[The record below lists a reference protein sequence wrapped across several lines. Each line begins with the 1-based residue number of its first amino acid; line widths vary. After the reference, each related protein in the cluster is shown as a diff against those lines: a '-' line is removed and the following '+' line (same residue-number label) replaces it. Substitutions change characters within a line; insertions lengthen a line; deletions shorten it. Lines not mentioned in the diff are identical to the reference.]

1 MAPKVRIS
9 ELKGP
14 KGPSSYLKVSE
25 RERPQSQLIMNH
37 KIAILLATYNGAKYI
52 REQLDSLF
60 QQSCGDFH
68 LYIRDDGSKDDT
80 LKIVEQFHGMFPDRV
95 TILKDSQKHRGA
107 AKSFMYLLENVD
119 SEYYMFCDQDD
130 IWLPTKV
137 EKTFAR
143 MKEIEGTET
152 SQSETAGNAAGT
164 ANAVETAPILVATDL
179 KVVDEQLSPIKD
191 SFNVDLKIDVFRKHP
206 ELICVRH
213 VVTGCTMMF
222 NRAAKEASLPMS
234 PRATMHD
241 EWVALCVHFKGGIIS
256 ILDEATILYRQ
267 HTSNTLGAEQAS
279 KGFFARAL
287 ARAGQKQ
294 FFQVAK
300 LLHKD
305 FGLSYFK
312 FLMYKILYSWF

>member
-1 MAPKVRIS
+1 
-9 ELKGP
+9 
-14 KGPSSYLKVSE
+14 
-25 RERPQSQLIMNH
+25 MNH

-80 LKIVEQFHGMFPDRV
+80 LKIVEEYRQKFSDRITV
-95 TILKDSQKHRGA
+95 LEDSQKHKGA
-107 AKSFMYLLENVD
+107 AKSFMTLLQEVD
-119 SEYYMFCDQDD
+119 SDYYMFCDQDD
-130 IWLPTKV
+130 IWLPNKV
-137 EKTFAR
+137 ELTFAR
-143 MKEIEGTET
+143 MKEMEGTA
-152 SQSETAGNAAGT
+152 QNAAGT
-164 ANAVETAPILVATDL
+164 ANAVGNAPVLVATDL
-179 KVVDEQLSPIKD
+179 KVVDEQLNLLSE
-191 SFNVDLKIDVFRKHP
+191 SFNADLKIDVFRKHP

-234 PRATMHD
+234 SRATMHD
-241 EWVALCVHFKGGIIS
+241 EWVALCVHFKGGTIS
-256 ILDEATILYRQ
+256 ILDDATILYRQ

-300 LLHKD
+300 LLHND
-305 FGLSYFK
+305 FGLSYLK

>member
-1 MAPKVRIS
+1 MS
-9 ELKGP
+9 
-14 KGPSSYLKVSE
+14 
-25 RERPQSQLIMNH
+25 PQPVCRGRLLIRKSKNTMEHNNYD
-37 KIAILLATYNGAKYI
+37 IAVLLATYNGGKYI
-52 REQLDSLF
+52 WEQLESLF
-60 QQSCGDFH
+60 QQSCKQFH
-68 LYIRDDGSKDDT
+68 LYVRDDGSSDDT
-80 LKIVEQFHGMFPDRV
+80 MKIVEQFREMYPDRV

-130 IWLPTKV
+130 IWLPEKI

-143 MKEIEGTET
+143 MKEIEGT
-152 SQSETAGNAAGT
+152 
-164 ANAVETAPILVATDL
+164 APVLVATDL
-179 KVVDEQLSPIKD
+179 GVVDEQLNLLSE
-191 SFNVDLKIDVFRKHP
+191 SFNKDLKINVFRKHP

-222 NRAAKEASLPMS
+222 NRAAKLAALPMS

-241 EWVALCVHFKGGIIS
+241 EWVALCVHFKGGVIS
-256 ILDEATILYRQ
+256 ILDDATILYRQ
-267 HTSNTLGAEQAS
+267 HTSNTLGAEQAR
-279 KGFFARAL
+279 KGFFTRAI

-305 FGLSYFK
+305 FGLSYLK

>member
-1 MAPKVRIS
+1 M
-9 ELKGP
+9 EQNN
-14 KGPSSYLKVSE
+14 Y
-25 RERPQSQLIMNH
+25 N
-37 KIAILLATYNGAKYI
+37 IAVLLATYNGGKYI
-52 REQLDSLF
+52 REQLNSLF
-60 QQSCGDFH
+60 QQSCDLFH
-68 LYIRDDGSKDDT
+68 LYVRDDGSSDDT
-80 LKIVEQFHGMFPDRV
+80 MKIVEEFRQKYSNRI
-95 TILKDSQKHRGA
+95 TILEDSQKHRGA

-130 IWLPTKV
+130 IWLPEKI

-143 MKEIEGTET
+143 MKE
-152 SQSETAGNAAGT
+152 
-164 ANAVETAPILVATDL
+164 VETADAGKAAGHRTAAKNEPILVATDL
-179 KVVDEQLSPIKD
+179 RVVDEHLSPIKE
-191 SFNVDLKIDVFRKHP
+191 SFNEDLKIDVFRKHP

-222 NRAAKEASLPMS
+222 NRATKSASLPMS

-241 EWVALCVHFKGGIIS
+241 EWVALCVHFKDGIIS
-256 ILDEATILYRQ
+256 ILDDATILYRQ
-267 HTSNTLGAEQAS
+267 HTSNTLGAEQAR

-305 FGLSYFK
+305 FGLPFLK

>member
-1 MAPKVRIS
+1 M
-9 ELKGP
+9 E
-14 KGPSSYLKVSE
+14 
-25 RERPQSQLIMNH
+25 QNNH

-68 LYIRDDGSKDDT
+68 LFVHDDGSTDDT
-80 LKIVEQFHGMFPDRV
+80 LKIIEEYRQKYSDRV
-95 TILKDSQKHRGA
+95 TVLEDSQKHKGA
-107 AKSFMYLLENVD
+107 ARSFMTLLQEVD
-119 SEYYMFCDQDD
+119 SDYYMFCDQDD
-130 IWLPTKV
+130 IWLSNKV
-137 EKTFAR
+137 ELTLAR
-143 MKEIEGTET
+143 MKEIEGTT
-152 SQSETAGNAAGT
+152 RNAAGT
-164 ANAVETAPILVATDL
+164 APVVVATDL
-179 KVVDEQLSPIKD
+179 KVVDEQLTPIKD
-191 SFNVDLKIDVFRKHP
+191 SFNADLKIDVFRKHS

-222 NRAAKEASLPMS
+222 NRAAKEVSLPIS

-241 EWVALCVHFKGGIIS
+241 EWVALCVHFNGGIIS
-256 ILDEATILYRQ
+256 ILDEATMLYRQ
-267 HTSNTLGAEQAS
+267 HTSNTLGANQAS
-279 KGFFARAL
+279 KGFFERAI

-305 FGLSYFK
+305 FGLPYHK

>member
-1 MAPKVRIS
+1 M
-9 ELKGP
+9 E
-14 KGPSSYLKVSE
+14 
-25 RERPQSQLIMNH
+25 QNNH

-80 LKIVEQFHGMFPDRV
+80 LKIVEEYRQKFPDRITV
-95 TILKDSQKHRGA
+95 LEDSQKRIGA
-107 AKSFMYLLENVD
+107 AKSFMTLLQNVD
-119 SEYYMFCDQDD
+119 SDYYMFCDQDD

-137 EKTFAR
+137 EKTLAR
-143 MKEIEGTET
+143 MKEIEGYA
-152 SQSETAGNAAGT
+152 QDAAETAHAKET
-164 ANAVETAPILVATDL
+164 APAVETAPILVATDL
-179 KVVDEQLSPIKD
+179 KVVDEQLSPIKN
-191 SFNVDLKIDVFRKHP
+191 SFNADLKIDVFRKHP

-305 FGLSYFK
+305 FGLSYLK

>member
-1 MAPKVRIS
+1 M
-9 ELKGP
+9 EHNN
-14 KGPSSYLKVSE
+14 
-25 RERPQSQLIMNH
+25 Q

-80 LKIVEQFHGMFPDRV
+80 LKIVEEYRQKFPDRITV
-95 TILKDSQKHRGA
+95 LEDSQKHKGA
-107 AKSFMYLLENVD
+107 AKSFMTLLQEVD
-119 SEYYMFCDQDD
+119 SDYYMFCDQDD
-130 IWLPTKV
+130 IWLPNKV
-137 EKTFAR
+137 ELTFAR
-143 MKEIEGTET
+143 MKEIEGT
-152 SQSETAGNAAGT
+152 
-164 ANAVETAPILVATDL
+164 APALVATDL

-191 SFNVDLKIDVFRKHP
+191 SFNADLKIDVFRKHP

-241 EWVALCVHFKGGIIS
+241 EWVALSVHFKGGIIS
-256 ILDEATILYRQ
+256 ILDEASILYRQ

-279 KGFFARAL
+279 KGFFARAI

-300 LLHKD
+300 LLHED
-305 FGLSYFK
+305 FGLSYLK

>member
-1 MAPKVRIS
+1 MYKN
-9 ELKGP
+9 
-14 KGPSSYLKVSE
+14 
-25 RERPQSQLIMNH
+25 IMNPRVARMTQQLH
-37 KIAILLATYNGAKYI
+37 IPYHTTNYTMSHQIAILLATYNGAKYI

-60 QQSCGDFH
+60 QQSCDDFH

-80 LKIVEQFHGMFPDRV
+80 LKIVEEYRQKFSDRITV
-95 TILKDSQKHRGA
+95 LEDSQKHKGA
-107 AKSFMYLLENVD
+107 AKSFMTLLQEAD
-119 SEYYMFCDQDD
+119 SDYYMFCDQDD

-137 EKTFAR
+137 EKTLAR
-143 MKEIEGTET
+143 MKEIEGT
-152 SQSETAGNAAGT
+152 
-164 ANAVETAPILVATDL
+164 APVLVATDL

-191 SFNVDLKIDVFRKHP
+191 SFNADLKIDVFRKHP

-241 EWVALCVHFKGGIIS
+241 EWVALSVHFKGGIIS
-256 ILDEATILYRQ
+256 ILDETTILYRQ
-267 HTSNTLGAEQAS
+267 HTSNTLGANQAS
-279 KGFFARAL
+279 KGFFERAT

-305 FGLSYFK
+305 FGLPYHK

>member
-1 MAPKVRIS
+1 MLRNN
-9 ELKGP
+9 
-14 KGPSSYLKVSE
+14 Y
-25 RERPQSQLIMNH
+25 
-37 KIAILLATYNGAKYI
+37 KIAVLLATYNGGKYI

-60 QQSCGDFH
+60 QQSCKQFH
-68 LYIRDDGSKDDT
+68 LYVRDDGSSDDT
-80 LKIVEQFHGMFPDRV
+80 MKIVEEFRQKYPDRI
-95 TILKDSQKHRGA
+95 TILEDSQKHRGA

-130 IWLPTKV
+130 IWLPEKI

-143 MKEIEGTET
+143 MKD
-152 SQSETAGNAAGT
+152 ETAAKN
-164 ANAVETAPILVATDL
+164 VPVLVATDL

-191 SFNVDLKIDVFRKHP
+191 SFNEDLKIDVFRKHP

-222 NRAAKEASLPMS
+222 NRAAKLASLPMS

-241 EWVALCVHFKGGIIS
+241 EWVALCVHFKGGVIS
-256 ILDEATILYRQ
+256 ILDDATILYRQ

-279 KGFFARAL
+279 KGFFARAI

-305 FGLSYFK
+305 FGLSYLK

>member
-1 MAPKVRIS
+1 
-9 ELKGP
+9 
-14 KGPSSYLKVSE
+14 
-25 RERPQSQLIMNH
+25 MNH

-80 LKIVEQFHGMFPDRV
+80 LKIVKEYRQKFSDRITV
-95 TILKDSQKHRGA
+95 LEDSQKHKGA
-107 AKSFMYLLENVD
+107 AKSFMTLLQEVD
-119 SEYYMFCDQDD
+119 SDYYMFCDQDD

-143 MKEIEGTET
+143 MKEIEGTA
-152 SQSETAGNAAGT
+152 QNAGT

-300 LLHKD
+300 LLHND
-305 FGLSYFK
+305 FGLSYLK

>member
-1 MAPKVRIS
+1 MIKNN
-9 ELKGP
+9 
-14 KGPSSYLKVSE
+14 Y
-25 RERPQSQLIMNH
+25 
-37 KIAILLATYNGAKYI
+37 KIAVLLATYNGGKYI
-52 REQLDSLF
+52 WEQLESLF
-60 QQSCGDFH
+60 QQSCKLFH
-68 LYIRDDGSKDDT
+68 LYVRDDGSSDDT
-80 LKIVEQFHGMFPDRV
+80 LKIVEQFHEMFPDRV

-130 IWLPTKV
+130 IWMLEKI
-137 EKTFAR
+137 EKTLAR
-143 MKEIEGTET
+143 MKEVEKAIAD
-152 SQSETAGNAAGT
+152 AGNTAQVNGSAAMSGS
-164 ANAVETAPILVATDL
+164 AEKNVPILVATDL
-179 KVVDEQLSPIKD
+179 GVVDEQLNLLSE
-191 SFNVDLKIDVFRKHP
+191 SFNKDLKIDVFRKHP

-222 NRAAKEASLPMS
+222 NRAAKIASLPMS

-241 EWVALCVHFKGGIIS
+241 EWVALCVHFKGGVIS
-256 ILDEATILYRQ
+256 ILDDATILYRQ

-279 KGFFARAL
+279 KGFFARAV

-305 FGLSYFK
+305 FGLSYLR
-312 FLMYKILYSWF
+312 FLLYKILYSWF

>member
-1 MAPKVRIS
+1 MSPRPCQGRLLETNNKS
-9 ELKGP
+9 M
-14 KGPSSYLKVSE
+14 E
-25 RERPQSQLIMNH
+25 RNNY

-52 REQLDSLF
+52 REQLESLF
-60 QQSCGDFH
+60 QQSCNEFH
-68 LYIRDDGSKDDT
+68 LYVRDDGSSDDT
-80 LKIVEQFHGMFPDRV
+80 MKIVGQFREMYPDRV

-130 IWLPTKV
+130 IWLPEKI

-143 MKEIEGTET
+143 MKEIEKVITD
-152 SQSETAGNAAGT
+152 AGNTAQVNGSAAMSGS
-164 ANAVETAPILVATDL
+164 AEKNVPILVATDL
-179 KVVDEQLSPIKD
+179 AVVDEQLNLLSE
-191 SFNVDLKIDVFRKHP
+191 SFNKDLKIDVFRKHP

-213 VVTGCTMMF
+213 VATGCTMMF
-222 NRAAKEASLPMS
+222 NRAAKIASLPMS

-256 ILDEATILYRQ
+256 ILDDATILYRQ

-279 KGFFARAL
+279 KGFFARAI

-305 FGLSYFK
+305 FGLSYLK

>member
-1 MAPKVRIS
+1 MIRVWGRGRLLEKTNDYTM
-9 ELKGP
+9 EHNN
-14 KGPSSYLKVSE
+14 YD
-25 RERPQSQLIMNH
+25 
-37 KIAILLATYNGAKYI
+37 IAVLLATYNGGKYI
-52 REQLDSLF
+52 REQLESLF
-60 QQSCGDFH
+60 QQYCDQFH
-68 LYIRDDGSKDDT
+68 LYVRDDGSSDDT
-80 LKIVEQFHGMFPDRV
+80 MKIVEEFRQKYPDRI
-95 TILKDSQKHRGA
+95 TILEDSQKHRGA

-130 IWLPTKV
+130 IWLPEKI

-143 MKEIEGTET
+143 MKD
-152 SQSETAGNAAGT
+152 ETAAKN
-164 ANAVETAPILVATDL
+164 VPVLVATDL

-191 SFNVDLKIDVFRKHP
+191 SFNEDLKIDVFRKHP

-222 NRAAKEASLPMS
+222 NRAAKLASLPMS

-241 EWVALCVHFKGGIIS
+241 EWVALCVHFKGGVIS
-256 ILDEATILYRQ
+256 ILDDATILYRQ
-267 HTSNTLGAEQAS
+267 HKSNTLGAEQAS
-279 KGFFARAL
+279 KGFFARAI

-305 FGLSYFK
+305 FGLSYLK

>member
-1 MAPKVRIS
+1 M
-9 ELKGP
+9 E
-14 KGPSSYLKVSE
+14 
-25 RERPQSQLIMNH
+25 QNNF
-37 KIAILLATYNGAKYI
+37 KIAILLATYNGGKYI
-52 REQLDSLF
+52 WEQLESLF
-60 QQSCGDFH
+60 QQSCKLFH
-68 LYIRDDGSKDDT
+68 LYVRDDGSSDDT
-80 LKIVEQFHGMFPDRV
+80 LKIVQQFHEMFPDRV

-130 IWLPTKV
+130 IWMLEKI
-137 EKTFAR
+137 EKTLAR
-143 MKEIEGTET
+143 MNDIEKVITEK
-152 SQSETAGNAAGT
+152 GT
-164 ANAVETAPILVATDL
+164 AAKNVPILVATDL
-179 KVVDEQLSPIKD
+179 GVVDEQLNLLSE
-191 SFNVDLKIDVFRKHP
+191 SFNKDLKIDVFRKHP

-222 NRAAKEASLPMS
+222 NHAAKIASLPMS

-256 ILDEATILYRQ
+256 ILDDATILYRQ

-279 KGFFARAL
+279 KGFFARAV

-300 LLHKD
+300 LLHED
-305 FGLSYFK
+305 FGLPYLK

>member
-1 MAPKVRIS
+1 M
-9 ELKGP
+9 EQNN
-14 KGPSSYLKVSE
+14 Y
-25 RERPQSQLIMNH
+25 N
-37 KIAILLATYNGAKYI
+37 IAVLLATYNGGKYI
-52 REQLDSLF
+52 REQLNSLF
-60 QQSCGDFH
+60 QQSCDQFH
-68 LYIRDDGSKDDT
+68 LYVRDDGSSDDT
-80 LKIVEQFHGMFPDRV
+80 MKIVEEFRQKYSNRI
-95 TILKDSQKHRGA
+95 TILEDSQKHRGA

-130 IWLPTKV
+130 IWLPEKI

-143 MKEIEGTET
+143 MKEIEK
-152 SQSETAGNAAGT
+152 AVVNAPKVVMDGT
-164 ANAVETAPILVATDL
+164 AAKNVPILVATDL
-179 KVVDEQLSPIKD
+179 GVVDEQLSPIKE
-191 SFNVDLKIDVFRKHP
+191 SFNEDLKIDVFRKHP

-222 NRAAKEASLPMS
+222 NRAAKSASLPMS
-234 PRATMHD
+234 SRATMHD
-241 EWVALCVHFKGGIIS
+241 EWVALCVHFKDGIIS
-256 ILDEATILYRQ
+256 ILDDATILYRQ
-267 HTSNTLGAEQAS
+267 HTSNTLGAEQAR

-305 FGLSYFK
+305 FGLPFLK

>member
-37 KIAILLATYNGAKYI
+37 KIAILLATYDGAKYI

-80 LKIVEQFHGMFPDRV
+80 LKIVEEYRQKFSDRITV
-95 TILKDSQKHRGA
+95 LEDSQKHKGA
-107 AKSFMYLLENVD
+107 AKSFMTLLQEID
-119 SEYYMFCDQDD
+119 SDYYMFCDQDD
-130 IWLPTKV
+130 IWLPMKV

-143 MKEIEGTET
+143 MKEIER
-152 SQSETAGNAAGT
+152 TAQNAGT
-164 ANAVETAPILVATDL
+164 ANAVGTAPAVETAPILVATDL

-191 SFNVDLKIDVFRKHP
+191 SFNVDLKINVFRKHS

>member
-1 MAPKVRIS
+1 
-9 ELKGP
+9 
-14 KGPSSYLKVSE
+14 
-25 RERPQSQLIMNH
+25 MNNY
-37 KIAILLATYNGAKYI
+37 KIAVLLATYNGGKYI
-52 REQLDSLF
+52 REQLESLF
-60 QQSCGDFH
+60 QQSCSDFH
-68 LYIRDDGSKDDT
+68 LYVRDDGSTDDT
-80 LKIVEQFHGMFPDRV
+80 MKIVGQFHEMYPDRV
-95 TILKDSQKHRGA
+95 TILKDPQKHRGA

-130 IWLPTKV
+130 IWLPEKI

-143 MKEIEGTET
+143 MKDIEKVVAK
-152 SQSETAGNAAGT
+152 AGNEAKNGTFDISGT
-164 ANAVETAPILVATDL
+164 AAKNVPILVATDL
-179 KVVDEQLSPIKD
+179 GVVDEQLNLISP
-191 SFNVDLKIDVFRKHP
+191 SFNKDLKIDVFRKHP

-222 NRAAKEASLPMS
+222 NHATKQASLPMS

-241 EWVALCVHFKGGIIS
+241 EWVALCVHFKGGVIS
-256 ILDEATILYRQ
+256 ILDDSPILYRQ
-267 HTSNTLGAEQAS
+267 HTSNTLGAEQAR
-279 KGFFARAL
+279 KGFFARAI

>member
-1 MAPKVRIS
+1 M
-9 ELKGP
+9 E
-14 KGPSSYLKVSE
+14 
-25 RERPQSQLIMNH
+25 QNNH

-52 REQLDSLF
+52 REQLESLF

-68 LYIRDDGSKDDT
+68 LYIRDDESKDDT
-80 LKIVEQFHGMFPDRV
+80 LKIVEEYRQKFSDRITV
-95 TILKDSQKHRGA
+95 LEDSQKHKGA
-107 AKSFMYLLENVD
+107 AKSFMTLLQEVD
-119 SEYYMFCDQDD
+119 SDYYMFCDQDD
-130 IWLPTKV
+130 IWLPNKV
-137 EKTFAR
+137 ELTFAR
-143 MKEIEGTET
+143 MKEIEGT
-152 SQSETAGNAAGT
+152 AGNSAGT
-164 ANAVETAPILVATDL
+164 ANAVGNAPVLVATDL
-179 KVVDEQLSPIKD
+179 KVVDEQLSPIKN
-191 SFNVDLKIDVFRKHP
+191 SFNADLKIDVFRKHP

-241 EWVALCVHFKGGIIS
+241 EWVALSVHFKGGIIS
-256 ILDEATILYRQ
+256 ILDDATILYRQ

-305 FGLSYFK
+305 FGLPYLK

>member
-1 MAPKVRIS
+1 MYKNIMDPRVARMT
-9 ELKGP
+9 
-14 KGPSSYLKVSE
+14 
-25 RERPQSQLIMNH
+25 QQLHIPYHTTNYTMSH
-37 KIAILLATYNGAKYI
+37 QIAILLATYNGAKYI

-60 QQSCGDFH
+60 QQSCDDFH

-80 LKIVEQFHGMFPDRV
+80 LKIVEEYRQKFSDRITV
-95 TILKDSQKHRGA
+95 LEDSQKHKGA
-107 AKSFMYLLENVD
+107 AKSFMTLLQEAD
-119 SEYYMFCDQDD
+119 SDYYMFCDQDD

-137 EKTFAR
+137 EKTLAR
-143 MKEIEGTET
+143 MKEIEGT
-152 SQSETAGNAAGT
+152 
-164 ANAVETAPILVATDL
+164 APVLVATDL

-191 SFNVDLKIDVFRKHP
+191 SFNADLKIDVFRKHP

-241 EWVALCVHFKGGIIS
+241 EWVALSVHFKGGIIS
-256 ILDEATILYRQ
+256 ILDETTILYRQ
-267 HTSNTLGAEQAS
+267 HTSNTLGANQAS
-279 KGFFARAL
+279 KGFFERAT

-305 FGLSYFK
+305 FGLPYHK

>member
-1 MAPKVRIS
+1 M
-9 ELKGP
+9 E
-14 KGPSSYLKVSE
+14 
-25 RERPQSQLIMNH
+25 QNNH

-80 LKIVEQFHGMFPDRV
+80 LKIVEEYRQKFPDRITV
-95 TILKDSQKHRGA
+95 LEDSQKRIGA
-107 AKSFMYLLENVD
+107 AKSFMTLLQNVD
-119 SEYYMFCDQDD
+119 SDYYMFCDQDD

-137 EKTFAR
+137 EKTLAR
-143 MKEIEGTET
+143 MKEIEGYA
-152 SQSETAGNAAGT
+152 QDAAETAHAKET
-164 ANAVETAPILVATDL
+164 APAVETAPILVATDL
-179 KVVDEQLSPIKD
+179 KVVDEQLSPIKN
-191 SFNVDLKIDVFRKHP
+191 SFNADLKIDVFRKHP

-305 FGLSYFK
+305 FGLPYLK

>member
-80 LKIVEQFHGMFPDRV
+80 LKIVEEYRQKFSDRITV
-95 TILKDSQKHRGA
+95 LEDSQKHKGA
-107 AKSFMYLLENVD
+107 AKSFMTLLQEVD
-119 SEYYMFCDQDD
+119 SDYYMFCDQDD

-143 MKEIEGTET
+143 MKEIEGTA
-152 SQSETAGNAAGT
+152 QNAGT
-164 ANAVETAPILVATDL
+164 ANAVGTAPILVATDL
-179 KVVDEQLSPIKD
+179 KVVDENLQPLKD
-191 SFNVDLKIDVFRKHP
+191 SFNVDLKIDVFRKHS

>member
-1 MAPKVRIS
+1 M
-9 ELKGP
+9 E
-14 KGPSSYLKVSE
+14 
-25 RERPQSQLIMNH
+25 QNNH

-60 QQSCGDFH
+60 QQSCDRFH
-68 LYIRDDGSKDDT
+68 LYVRDDGSSDDT
-80 LKIVEQFHGMFPDRV
+80 MKIIGEFRQKYSNRI
-95 TILKDSQKHRGA
+95 TILEDSQKHRGA

-130 IWLPTKV
+130 IWLPEKV
-137 EKTFAR
+137 EKTFDR
-143 MKEIEGTET
+143 MKEIEGT
-152 SQSETAGNAAGT
+152 
-164 ANAVETAPILVATDL
+164 APVLVATDL
-179 KVVDEQLSPIKD
+179 RVVDEQLSPIKA
-191 SFNVDLKIDVFRKHP
+191 SFNEDLKIDVFRKNP
-206 ELICVRH
+206 ELIYVRH

-222 NRAAKEASLPMS
+222 NRAAKLASLPMS

-241 EWVALCVHFKGGIIS
+241 EWVALCVHFKGGNIS
-256 ILDEATILYRQ
+256 ILDDSTILYRQ
-267 HTSNTLGAEQAS
+267 HTSNTLGAEQAR

-305 FGLSYFK
+305 FGLSYIK

>member
-1 MAPKVRIS
+1 M
-9 ELKGP
+9 EHNN
-14 KGPSSYLKVSE
+14 YD
-25 RERPQSQLIMNH
+25 
-37 KIAILLATYNGAKYI
+37 IAVLLATYNGGKYI

-60 QQSCGDFH
+60 QQSCDLFQ
-68 LYIRDDGSKDDT
+68 LYVRDDGSSDDT
-80 LKIVEQFHGMFPDRV
+80 MKIVEEFRQKYPDKI
-95 TILKDSQKHRGA
+95 TILEDSQKHRGA

-130 IWLPTKV
+130 IWLPEKI

-143 MKEIEGTET
+143 MKD
-152 SQSETAGNAAGT
+152 ETAAKN
-164 ANAVETAPILVATDL
+164 VPVLVATDL

-191 SFNVDLKIDVFRKHP
+191 SFNEDLKIDVFRKHP

-222 NRAAKEASLPMS
+222 NRAAKLAALPMS

-241 EWVALCVHFKGGIIS
+241 EWVALCVHFKGGVIS
-256 ILDEATILYRQ
+256 ILDDATILYRQ
-267 HTSNTLGAEQAS
+267 HKSNTLGAEQAS
-279 KGFFARAL
+279 KGFFARAI

-305 FGLSYFK
+305 FGLSYLK

>member
-1 MAPKVRIS
+1 MSPRPCQGRLLETNNKS
-9 ELKGP
+9 M
-14 KGPSSYLKVSE
+14 E
-25 RERPQSQLIMNH
+25 RNNY

-52 REQLDSLF
+52 REQLESLF
-60 QQSCGDFH
+60 QQSCSDFH
-68 LYIRDDGSKDDT
+68 LYVRDDGSTDDT
-80 LKIVEQFHGMFPDRV
+80 MKIIGQFHEMYPDRV

-130 IWLPTKV
+130 IWLPEKI
-137 EKTFAR
+137 EKTFAQ
-143 MKEIEGTET
+143 MKDIEAE
-152 SQSETAGNAAGT
+152 SVRKGT
-164 ANAVETAPILVATDL
+164 AAKKMPILVATDL
-179 KVVDEQLSPIKD
+179 GVVDEQLNLISP
-191 SFNVDLKIDVFRKHP
+191 SFNKDLKIDVFRKHP

-222 NRAAKEASLPMS
+222 NSATKQASLPMS

-241 EWVALCVHFKGGIIS
+241 EWIALCVHFKGGVIS
-256 ILDEATILYRQ
+256 IIDDSPILYRQ

-279 KGFFARAL
+279 KGFFARAV

-305 FGLSYFK
+305 FGLSYLR
-312 FLMYKILYSWF
+312 FLLYKILYSWF

>member
-1 MAPKVRIS
+1 M
-9 ELKGP
+9 E
-14 KGPSSYLKVSE
+14 
-25 RERPQSQLIMNH
+25 QNNH

-80 LKIVEQFHGMFPDRV
+80 LKIVEEYRQKFSDRITV
-95 TILKDSQKHRGA
+95 LEDSQKHKGA
-107 AKSFMYLLENVD
+107 AKSFMTLLQEVD
-119 SEYYMFCDQDD
+119 SDYYMFCDQDD
-130 IWLPTKV
+130 IWLPTKI
-137 EKTFAR
+137 EKTLAR
-143 MKEIEGTET
+143 MKEIEGT
-152 SQSETAGNAAGT
+152 AGNSAGT
-164 ANAVETAPILVATDL
+164 ANAVGNAPVLVATDL
-179 KVVDEQLSPIKD
+179 KVVDEQLSPIKN
-191 SFNVDLKIDVFRKHP
+191 SFNADLKIDVFRKHP

-222 NRAAKEASLPMS
+222 NRTAKLAALPMS

-241 EWVALCVHFKGGIIS
+241 EWVALCVHFKGGVIS
-256 ILDEATILYRQ
+256 ILDDATILYRQ

-305 FGLSYFK
+305 FGLPYLK

>member
-1 MAPKVRIS
+1 M
-9 ELKGP
+9 E
-14 KGPSSYLKVSE
+14 
-25 RERPQSQLIMNH
+25 QNNF
-37 KIAILLATYNGAKYI
+37 KIAILLATYNGGKYI
-52 REQLDSLF
+52 WEQLESLF
-60 QQSCGDFH
+60 QQSCKLFH
-68 LYIRDDGSKDDT
+68 LYVRDDGSSDDT
-80 LKIVEQFHGMFPDRV
+80 LKIVQQFHEMFPDRV

-130 IWLPTKV
+130 IWMLEKI

-143 MKEIEGTET
+143 MKEIETEY
-152 SQSETAGNAAGT
+152 AKKGT
-164 ANAVETAPILVATDL
+164 AAKKVPILVATDL
-179 KVVDEQLSPIKD
+179 GVVDEQLNLLSE
-191 SFNVDLKIDVFRKHP
+191 SFNKDLKIDVFRKHP

-279 KGFFARAL
+279 KGFFTRAI

-300 LLHKD
+300 LLHED
-305 FGLSYFK
+305 FGLPYLK